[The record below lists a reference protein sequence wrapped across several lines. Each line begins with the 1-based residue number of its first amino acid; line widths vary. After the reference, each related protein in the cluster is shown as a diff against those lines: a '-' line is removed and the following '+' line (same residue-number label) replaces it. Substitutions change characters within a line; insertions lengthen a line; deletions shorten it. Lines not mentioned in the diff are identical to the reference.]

1 MWQSEMIKW
10 LEKIRELLLLL
21 SLSTWIPLA

>member
-1 MWQSEMIKW
+1 MIKW